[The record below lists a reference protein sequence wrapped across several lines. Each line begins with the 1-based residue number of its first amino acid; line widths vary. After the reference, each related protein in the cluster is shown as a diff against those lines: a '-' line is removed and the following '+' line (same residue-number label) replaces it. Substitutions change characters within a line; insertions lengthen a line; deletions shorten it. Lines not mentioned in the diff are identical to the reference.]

1 MINTVIFDLGK
12 VLVDFHPV
20 EGMKK
25 LGFSK
30 EAIEIFC
37 EKIFPEFWEECDK
50 RPISDEEIRRIFK
63 ERLPGF
69 EEEVDTLW
77 DNLPV
82 VTGLYDYSCEWV
94 HDLKE
99 RGYRIYILSN
109 FGQRAFEI
117 NSQVYTFL
125 KDVDG
130 KVVSY
135 EVCMTKPDPEIYNF
149 LAKKYGINPTEAVF
163 IDDRKINVDGAI
175 ACGFKSILFENYEQ
189 AKDELERML
198 REK

>member
-30 EAIEIFC
+30 AAIEAFC
-37 EKIFPEFWEECDK
+37 ENIFPTFWESCDE

-63 ERLPGF
+63 ERVPGF
-69 EEEVDTLW
+69 EREVDMLW
-77 DNLPV
+77 DNLPQ
-82 VTGLYDYSCEWV
+82 VTSVYEYSNKWIRE
-94 HDLKE
+94 LKNS
-99 RGYRIYILSN
+99 GMSVYILSN
-109 FGQRAFEI
+109 YGQRAFEI
-117 NSQVYTFL
+117 NSQIYTFL
-125 KDVDG
+125 RDVDG
-130 KVVSY
+130 WVVSY
-135 EVCMTKPDPEIYNF
+135 EVCMTKPAPGIYNF
-149 LAKKYGINPTEAVF
+149 LAQKYGINPAEAVF